1 MKKIYVLSLFIVLGI
16 ALNAQTLTE
25 PNHSPASGEQFS
37 NVQCDSTGV
46 TPGSSGTG
54 INWNFSSVMAHT
66 AIVNN
71 FTAMPTSTVNPYPVP
86 GITVASSINNIS
98 YYTTSSSF
106 FKYWGGN
113 ITAGP
118 VSGNLIYSSP
128 AISATYPMSLN
139 STTSSVT
146 GGTINVSSPLSLNGT
161 FIGNSGV
168 IADATGTVVL
178 PFGTFTNVIRVV
190 STQTIEFTTALANG
204 TVTQMNYDYYSTT
217 VKPSLFTISTST
229 LNVPAFGAPSTQT
242 IVTRLIPSTVG
253 VRENYQLISDLSVY
267 PNPAITQLNFNT
279 ENKTAKHVFIY
290 DVSGKL
296 IESKLFTD
304 GKLTLNVS
312 DYANGMYFFNVTGA
326 DNQLLKTGKVTILH

>member
-1 MKKIYVLSLFIVLGI
+1 MKKIYALSLFVVLGL

-25 PNHSPASGEQFS
+25 ANHSPVSGEQFAT
-37 NVQCDSTGV
+37 VQCDSLGV
-46 TPGSSGTG
+46 SPGASGTG
-54 INWNFSSVMAHT
+54 VSWNFSSVVAHT

-106 FKYWGGN
+106 LKYWGGN

-118 VSGNLIYSSP
+118 VSGNLIYTSP
-128 AISATYPMSLN
+128 AVSAVYPMSLN
-139 STTSSVT
+139 STSSSVT

-168 IADATGTVVL
+168 IADATGTVIL

-190 STQTIEFTTALANG
+190 TTQTIEFTTALANG
-204 TVTQMNYDYYSTT
+204 TVTQMNYDYYSANF
-217 VKPSLFTISTST
+217 KSSLFTISTST

-242 IVTRLIPSTVG
+242 VVNRLMPSPVG
-253 VRENYQLISDLSVY
+253 VKENVQLISDLLVY
-267 PNPAITQLNFNT
+267 PNPATTQLNFNT
-279 ENKTAKHVFIY
+279 ENKSAKHVFIY

-312 DYANGMYFFNVTGA
+312 DYANGMDIFNVTGA
-326 DNQLLKTGKVTILH
+326 DNQLLKTGKITVLH

>member
-1 MKKIYVLSLFIVLGI
+1 MKKIYTLSLFVVLGL
-16 ALNAQTLTE
+16 AVKAQTLTE
-25 PNHSPASGEQFS
+25 ANHSPASGEQFTT
-37 NVQCDSTGV
+37 VQCDSTGV

-54 INWNFSSVMAHT
+54 VIWNFSSVTAHT

-71 FTAMPTSTVNPYPVP
+71 YTAMPTSTVNPYPVP

-106 FKYWGGN
+106 LKYWGGN

-139 STTSSVT
+139 SSSSSVT

-168 IADATGTVVL
+168 IADATGTVIL

-267 PNPAITQLNFNT
+267 PNPATTQLNFYT
-279 ENKTAKHVFIY
+279 ENKSVKHVFIY

-312 DYANGMYFFNVTGA
+312 DYANGKYIFNVTGA
-326 DNQLLKTGKVTILH
+326 DNQLLKTGKITVLH